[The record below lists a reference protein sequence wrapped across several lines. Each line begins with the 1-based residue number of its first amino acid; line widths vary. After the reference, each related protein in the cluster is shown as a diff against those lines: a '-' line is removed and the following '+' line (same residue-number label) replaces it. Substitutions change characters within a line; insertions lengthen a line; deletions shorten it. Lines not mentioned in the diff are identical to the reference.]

1 MGVSLKQWQKM
12 FDVTADLLLEHEE
25 ELSKID
31 AVIGDGDHGL
41 TIAKIARLM
50 KDKATKEYDSAEA
63 YFDDLGWDAINVQ
76 GGSAGPLFGTWLSGM
91 KNAPEGAGVA
101 EVLENALEEL
111 RTISQAKVGEK
122 TMMDAIIPA
131 TEAANAAADDA
142 SALEAAEKAAKE
154 VKKTAE
160 KVTKEVKKAA
170 PKTTAKRSAA
180 KKEIKTEV
188 VLQYGEKEVNTKDMI
203 ASVKK
208 DWTKQKHKISEIKS
222 IELYV
227 KPEDYA
233 VYYVINGEHTGKV
246 WL

>member
-1 MGVSLKQWQKM
+1 MAKL
-12 FDVTADLLLEHEE
+12 
-25 ELSKID
+25 
-31 AVIGDGDHGL
+31 DG
-41 TIAKIARLM
+41 K
-50 KDKATKEYDSAEA
+50 
-63 YFDDLGWDAINVQ
+63 
-76 GGSAGPLFGTWLSGM
+76 
-91 KNAPEGAGVA
+91 VA
-101 EVLENALEEL
+101 LI
-111 RTISQAKVGEK
+111 TG
-122 TMMDAIIPA
+122 
-131 TEAANAAADDA
+131 AAAGLGEGISTAYAKYGAKLIMVDLSPA
-142 SALEAAEKAAKE
+142 VEETAEKATKE

-170 PKTTAKRSAA
+170 PKTTAKKSAA

>member
-1 MGVSLKQWQKM
+1 MVMGHHAKTKEELVKAIENDDYDQLLNKFDIKKGDFFYIPSGTIHAICKGSLIYEAQQSSDITYRVYDYHRKDKDGNERQLHVKQSI
-12 FDVTADLLLEHEE
+12 DVTTVPYKPYDLAKQVEE
-25 ELSKID
+25 
-31 AVIGDGDHGL
+31 
-41 TIAKIARLM
+41 T
-50 KDKATKEYDSAEA
+50 T
-63 YFDDLGWDAINVQ
+63 
-76 GGSAGPLFGTWLSGM
+76 
-91 KNAPEGAGVA
+91 
-101 EVLENALEEL
+101 
-111 RTISQAKVGEK
+111 
-122 TMMDAIIPA
+122 
-131 TEAANAAADDA
+131 
-142 SALEAAEKAAKE
+142 EKAAKE

-160 KVTKEVKKAA
+160 KDTKEVKKAA
-170 PKTTAKRSAA
+170 PKTTAKKSAA

>member
-1 MGVSLKQWQKM
+1 MALKKQIKE
-12 FDVTADLLLEHEE
+12 T
-25 ELSKID
+25 
-31 AVIGDGDHGL
+31 
-41 TIAKIARLM
+41 
-50 KDKATKEYDSAEA
+50 KAAEVKAAAETKE
-63 YFDDLGWDAINVQ
+63 
-76 GGSAGPLFGTWLSGM
+76 
-91 KNAPEGAGVA
+91 
-101 EVLENALEEL
+101 EV
-111 RTISQAKVGEK
+111 K
-122 TMMDAIIPA
+122 TAVK
-131 TEAANAAADDA
+131 
-142 SALEAAEKAAKE
+142 AAEDK
-154 VKKTAE
+154 VSE
-160 KVTKEVKKAA
+160 KVEEVKKAA
-170 PKTTAKRSAA
+170 PKTTAKKSAA

>member
-1 MGVSLKQWQKM
+1 V
-12 FDVTADLLLEHEE
+12 
-25 ELSKID
+25 
-31 AVIGDGDHGL
+31 
-41 TIAKIARLM
+41 
-50 KDKATKEYDSAEA
+50 KATVEKKAQEVKKA
-63 YFDDLGWDAINVQ
+63 
-76 GGSAGPLFGTWLSGM
+76 AG
-91 KNAPEGAGVA
+91 
-101 EVLENALEEL
+101 EVKKTVEE
-111 RTISQAKVGEK
+111 T
-122 TMMDAIIPA
+122 
-131 TEAANAAADDA
+131 
-142 SALEAAEKAAKE
+142 AEKAAKE

-170 PKTTAKRSAA
+170 PKTTAKKSAA